1 MEQFL
6 KEAKKSTKIISTL
19 SGNVKNQILNEMA
32 EALII
37 NSDKIIQE
45 NQKDIKDGRLN
56 NLNFAL
62 MDRLL
67 LNKTRTK

>member
-45 NQKDIKDGRLN
+45 NQKDILANHSSLKLIEMQ
-56 NLNFAL
+56 LSHQ
-62 MDRLL
+62 
-67 LNKTRTK
+67 

>member
-6 KEAKKSTKIISTL
+6 KEAKEATKIISTL
-19 SGNVKNQILNEMA
+19 SGDVRNQILNEMA

-45 NQKDIKDGRLN
+45 NQKDIKNGRLN
-56 NLNFAL
+56 NLKF
-62 MDRLL
+62 DF
-67 LNKTRTK
+67 